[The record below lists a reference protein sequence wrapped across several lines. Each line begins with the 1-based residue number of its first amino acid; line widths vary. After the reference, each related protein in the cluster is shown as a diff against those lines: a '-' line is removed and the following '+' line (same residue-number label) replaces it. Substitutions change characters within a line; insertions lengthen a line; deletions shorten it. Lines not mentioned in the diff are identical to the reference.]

1 MPTDYRAT
9 VFLPKTEFPMRGGL
23 PTLEPKLVLRWQQ
36 MGLYQRLREAAAGRD
51 KFVLH
56 DGPPYANGDIH
67 LGHALNKILKDVINR
82 ARQMSG
88 KDAPYVPGWDCHGLP
103 IEWIVEEKYRA
114 RKQSKDSVPLAQ
126 FRKECRDFAAHWVE
140 VQKAQFQRLGVIG
153 DWDNPYLTMSYTAEA
168 QIVREIGKFLVNGG
182 LYKGAKPV
190 LWSVVE
196 QTALAEAEVEYH
208 DHRSNTVWVLF
219 PIEHAT
225 RPSLNGASAVIWTTT
240 PWTLP
245 GNRAIAYSD
254 ELEYS
259 LIEVDKVGDVTTEQH
274 LGARR
279 IIRLPAGS
287 RAKVGDRLLVATP
300 LIEEVCK
307 RVGIDAYTV
316 EDHFLGPE
324 LAGTVA
330 RHPLQ
335 GQGYDFDVPLLA
347 ADFVVADQ
355 GTGLV
360 HIAPGHG
367 ADDWELGQA
376 NGLAVPDTVGPDGVY
391 LAQVPLFA
399 GHAVYRP
406 DGKPGDADSV
416 VIAAVEAAGGLL
428 ARGSLV
434 HSYPHSWRSKA
445 PLIFR
450 NTPQWFISMAA
461 NGLREKA
468 LAAIDE
474 TRWIPPQGRNRIH
487 AMVESRPDWC
497 VSRQRAWGV
506 PIPVFVN
513 RQSGEPLR
521 DGAVVERVAAAVER
535 DGADAW
541 YSTDAAVFLG
551 NAYDPAEW
559 DKVTDIIEV
568 WFDSGSTH
576 AFVLEQ
582 RPALKWPASLYLE
595 GSDQHRGWFH
605 SSLLEACGT
614 RGRAPYEAVLTHGF
628 VLDAD
633 GRKMS
638 KSLGNVIA
646 PQDVMKQSGA
656 DILRLWVVASDYA
669 EDLRIG
675 PEILK
680 HMGDNYRRLR
690 NTLRYLLGALD
701 GFAPAEA
708 VAVEVMPELER
719 WVLHRLAE
727 LDAVVRQA
735 IADYDFHGLFT
746 ALHNFCAVDLSA
758 FYFDIRKD
766 RLYCDGADDLGRR
779 ATRTVLGRTFDCLA
793 RWLAPI
799 LCFTAEE
806 AWLARHGD
814 VQGRSVHLELFADVP
829 ADWLDPALG
838 ARWAELRDLRR
849 VVTGAL
855 EVERAA
861 KRIGSSLQAAVAIY
875 APAPVIAAL
884 RGVDLAELCITSA
897 ATAQAGPPP
906 GDAFTMPEVPGVG
919 VVVMPATGERCER
932 CWRVLPE
939 VGHVAGHDDLCG
951 RCAAVLDRGAAALE
965 TPSDTLSAAG

>member
-875 APAPVIAAL
+875 APEPVIAAL

>member
-1 MPTDYRAT
+1 MPTDYRPT
-9 VFLPKTEFPMRGGL
+9 VFLPKTDFPMRGGL
-23 PTLEPKLVLRWQQ
+23 PQLEPKLVARWQE
-36 MGLYQRLREAAAGRD
+36 MGLYQKLRDTARGRE

-56 DGPPYANGDIH
+56 DGPPYANGDLH

-82 ARQMSG
+82 AQQMSG

-103 IEWIVEEKYRA
+103 IEWIVEERYRA
-114 RKQSKDSVPLAQ
+114 KNQSKDSVPIAQ

-140 VQKAQFQRLGVIG
+140 VQKEQFQRLGVIG
-153 DWDNPYLTMSYTAEA
+153 DWDHPYLTMSFDAEA

-208 DHRSNTVWVLF
+208 DHRSNTVWVRF
-219 PIEHAT
+219 PILT
-225 RPSLNGASAVIWTTT
+225 PSRPELAGAAAVIWTTT

-245 GNRAIAYSD
+245 GNRAVAFSAD
-254 ELEYS
+254 LEYAVVR
-259 LIEVDKVGDVTTEQH
+259 VDATAGD
-274 LGARR
+274 
-279 IIRLPAGS
+279 S
-287 RAKVGDRLLVATP
+287 RARAGERLLMAVP
-300 LIEEVCK
+300 LIEEVAAK
-307 RVGIDAYTV
+307 AGIAAHTV
-316 EDHFLGPE
+316 EARFPGAA

-330 RHPLQ
+330 RHPLH

-347 ADFVVADQ
+347 ADFVVADT

-367 ADDWELGQA
+367 ADDWELGQV
-376 NGLAVPDTVGPDGVY
+376 NGLPVPDTVGPDGVY
-391 LAQVPLFA
+391 LAGVPLFA

-406 DGKPGDADSV
+406 DGKPGDADRT

-428 ARGSLV
+428 ARGTLV

-468 LAAIDE
+468 LKAIDE
-474 TRWIPPQGRNRIH
+474 TRWVPPQGRNRIH
-487 AMVESRPDWC
+487 SMVESRPDWC

-513 RQSGEPLR
+513 KKTGEPLR
-521 DGAVVERVAAAVER
+521 DAAVVEQVAQAVER
-535 DGADAW
+535 EGADAW
-541 YSTDAAVFLG
+541 YTTAPSRFLG
-551 NAYDPAEW
+551 NQYDPAEW

-576 AFVLEQ
+576 AFVLEK
-582 RPALKWPASLYLE
+582 RPELKWPASLYLE

-614 RGRAPYEAVLTHGF
+614 RGRAPFEAVLTHGF
-628 VLDAD
+628 VLDED

-646 PQDVMKQSGA
+646 PQDVMQQSGA

-680 HMGDNYRRLR
+680 HMGDAYRRLR
-690 NTLRYLLGALD
+690 NTLRYLLGAVA
-701 GFAPAEA
+701 GFTPEEA
-708 VAVEVMPELER
+708 VPAREMPELER

-727 LDAVVRQA
+727 LDAVVRRA
-735 IADYDFHGLFT
+735 IADYDFHAMFT

-766 RLYCDGADDLGRR
+766 RLYCDGTDDPARR
-779 ATRTVLGRTFDCLA
+779 ATRTVLDRTFDCLA

-806 AWLARHGD
+806 AWLSRHGD
-814 VQGRSVHLELFADVP
+814 APGRSLHLELFAEVP
-829 ADWLDPALG
+829 AEWLDPELAT
-838 ARWAELRDLRR
+838 RWAELRDLRR

-855 EVERAA
+855 ELERAA
-861 KRIGSSLQAAVAIY
+861 KRIGSSLQASVEITV
-875 APAPVIAAL
+875 PERLLPVL
-884 RGVDLAELCITSA
+884 RGVDLPELCITSSG
-897 ATAQAGPPP
+897 TVRAGNPPD
-906 GDAFTMPEVPGVG
+906 GAFTLPDVPGIG
-919 VVVMPATGERCER
+919 AVVTMAAGTRCER

-939 VGHVAGHDDLCG
+939 VGLVAGHADLCR
-951 RCAAVLDRGAAALE
+951 RCAEVLDRGAVPALAAA
-965 TPSDTLSAAG
+965 S

>member
-1 MPTDYRAT
+1 MPTDYRPT

-23 PTLEPKLVLRWQQ
+23 PTLEPALVGRWQK
-36 MGLYQRLREAAAGRD
+36 MGLYGKLREAARGRE

-56 DGPPYANGDIH
+56 DGPPYANGDLH
-67 LGHALNKILKDVINR
+67 LGHALNKILKDVVNR
-82 ARQMSG
+82 AQQMQG

-114 RKQSKDSVPLAQ
+114 KKQSKDTVPIAQ
-126 FRKECRDFAAHWVE
+126 FRRECRDFAAYWVE
-140 VQKAQFQRLGVIG
+140 RQKEQFERLGVIG
-153 DWDNPYLTMSYTAEA
+153 DWDNPYLTMSFEAEA

-190 LWSVVE
+190 LWSIVE

-208 DHRSNTVWVLF
+208 DHRSNTVWVRF
-219 PIEHAT
+219 PVVHPSEAALAGAT
-225 RPSLNGASAVIWTTT
+225 AVIWTTT

-245 GNRAIAYSD
+245 GNRAIAYSAGLEYAVIQVDAVAEKSRAVPYRGAHDLGEKLVVALPLID
-254 ELEYS
+254 ELCGKA
-259 LIEVDKVGDVTTEQH
+259 LIERHTILHV
-274 LGARR
+274 
-279 IIRLPAGS
+279 LPG
-287 RAKVGDRLLVATP
+287 RA
-300 LIEEVCK
+300 
-307 RVGIDAYTV
+307 
-316 EDHFLGPE
+316 
-324 LAGTVA
+324 LAGTIC
-330 RHPLQ
+330 RHPLA
-335 GQGYDFDVPLLA
+335 GQGYDFAVPLLP
-347 ADFVVADQ
+347 ADFVEADQ

-391 LAQVPLFA
+391 LPQVPIFA
-399 GHAVYRP
+399 GRAVYRP
-406 DGKPGDADSV
+406 DGKPGDADAA
-416 VIAAVEAAGGLL
+416 VIAAVEASGGLL
-428 ARGSLV
+428 ARGTLV

-450 NTPQWFISMAA
+450 NTPQWFISMSA

-468 LAAIDE
+468 LAAIEE
-474 TRWIPPQGRNRIH
+474 TRWIPPQGKNRIH
-487 AMVESRPDWC
+487 SMIESKPDWC
-497 VSRQRAWGV
+497 VSRQRSWGV
-506 PIPVFVN
+506 PIPVFTN
-513 RQSGEPLR
+513 KKTGEPLR

-535 DGADAW
+535 EGADAW
-541 YSTDAAVFLG
+541 YTTDPQSFLG
-551 NAYDPAEW
+551 NTYDSAEW
-559 DKVTDIIEV
+559 DQVTDIIEV

-582 RPALKWPASLYLE
+582 RPELKWPASLYLE
-595 GSDQHRGWFH
+595 GSDQHRGWFN

-614 RGRAPYEAVLTHGF
+614 RGRAPYDAVLTHGF
-628 VLDAD
+628 VLDEE

-656 DILRLWVVASDYA
+656 DILRVWVVASDYA

-680 HMGDNYRRLR
+680 HMGDSYRRLR
-690 NTLRYLLGALD
+690 NTLRYLLGALA
-701 GFAPAEA
+701 GFSPAEA
-708 VAVEVMPELER
+708 VGPDAMPELER
-719 WVLHRLAE
+719 WVLHRLNE
-727 LDAVVRQA
+727 LDQVVKSA
-735 IADYDFHGLFT
+735 IEAYDFHTMFT

-766 RLYCDGADDLGRR
+766 RLYCDGIDDMRRR
-779 ATRTVLGRTFDCLA
+779 ATRTVLDRTFDCLV

-814 VQGRSVHLELFADVP
+814 SSGNSIHLELFAEVP
-829 ADWLDPALG
+829 GIWHDPVLG

-861 KRIGSSLQAAVAIY
+861 KRIGSSLQAEVELFV
-875 APAPVIAAL
+875 PEGLLGAL
-884 RGVDLAELCITSA
+884 RDVDLAELCITSSGTARA
-897 ATAQAGPPP
+897 AAPPES
-906 GDAFTMPEVPGVG
+906 AFTLADVAGIG
-919 VVVMPATGERCER
+919 VVVVPARGARCER

-939 VGHVAGHDDLCG
+939 VGHVPGHDDLCG
-951 RCAAVLDRGAAALE
+951 RCAEVLDRGV
-965 TPSDTLSAAG
+965 SAAQVPSGNQPAAG